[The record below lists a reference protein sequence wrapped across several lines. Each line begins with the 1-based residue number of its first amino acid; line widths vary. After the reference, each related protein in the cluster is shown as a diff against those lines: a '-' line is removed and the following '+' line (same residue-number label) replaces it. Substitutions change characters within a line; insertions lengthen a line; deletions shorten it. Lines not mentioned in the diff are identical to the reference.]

1 MMMVQ
6 RDGGPGW
13 VEPQS
18 TRTRPV
24 LHDDGLVQAALA
36 RHGRRYEAAHYARLG
51 IPRSNLS
58 ARARCCSFLARAER
72 TVSITPPP
80 PARRRQTLLCGD
92 SALLGRESWSR
103 AGPKWSAAERWLIS
117 VHHWAPPTD
126 MTTRSAGGDYRLS
139 MAGLSARRPGRRV
152 YGRGPWHP
160 PIRLRGLGRVGS
172 TTITAGTK
180 KQRRGRLENLGKGGW
195 PGCMGALREEKG
207 PHRRRMMMVF
217 AKGGPGCRALSG
229 WLRCQR
235 RRRGGTLLSR
245 LARIFATDGWFAAG
259 GAAAAAAP
267 APAAPACLAPSRGR
281 LRHSHHHDRQT
292 RVSAGTVETQPQQTS
307 GPRANRTR
315 SPSPSPSPSCTPTP
329 RPRSPVRP
337 PLRAEGERLRVW
349 RV

>member
-1 MMMVQ
+1 
-6 RDGGPGW
+6 
-13 VEPQS
+13 
-18 TRTRPV
+18 
-24 LHDDGLVQAALA
+24 
-36 RHGRRYEAAHYARLG
+36 
-51 IPRSNLS
+51 
-58 ARARCCSFLARAER
+58 
-72 TVSITPPP
+72 
-80 PARRRQTLLCGD
+80 
-92 SALLGRESWSR
+92 
-103 AGPKWSAAERWLIS
+103 
-117 VHHWAPPTD
+117 
-126 MTTRSAGGDYRLS
+126 
-139 MAGLSARRPGRRV
+139 MAGLSARRPCPRV
-152 YGRGPWHP
+152 YGRGPCHP

-281 LRHSHHHDRQT
+281 LRHSHHHDRPACLLARWRRSRSR
-292 RVSAGTVETQPQQTS
+292 RVGLGLTGRAR
-307 GPRANRTR
+307 PRAR
-315 SPSPSPSPSCTPTP
+315 PLA
-329 RPRSPVRP
+329 RPRLALARP
-337 PLRAEGERLRVW
+337 
-349 RV
+349 